1 MVTLMKIRQLIKKT
15 RLSVWE
21 VGGGGGGRFLEGGR
35 HGVMHKKIKRQI
47 K

>member
-1 MVTLMKIRQLIKKT
+1 MVALMRIGQLIIKNT
-15 RLSVWE
+15 FECVG
-21 VGGGGGGRFLEGGR
+21 GGGGGGRFLEGGR